1 MKFTPRDYQ
10 QAAHDAVIAHWKKTT
25 VPCLVEA
32 ATGAGKAIII
42 SMLAETLHSLSGKR
56 VLCLAHS
63 SELVTQN
70 ASKFEAC
77 GVPYSIYSASIAK
90 NLSGLV
96 IFATDASFKRVA
108 KKMAGQFA
116 GVILD
121 ECHRIVPTV
130 KTIIEELKEGNP
142 NLRVCG
148 LSATPYRLGTGFV
161 VKQGPDGVDFP
172 ESQCVDPY
180 FGRMVYSIAAPAL
193 IKRGYLTPPLL
204 PGHEAE
210 SYDTSG
216 LTTGANGQFSA
227 AAVEKAF
234 EGWGRK
240 TASIVGDVLA
250 QAAGR
255 VGIIWFAAT
264 VRHAQEIMA
273 SLPPD
278 ESRMIGG
285 DINTKAEDR
294 KNLVADYKAQKYR
307 HLVSVGTMTTGVDF
321 THVDCI
327 AILRATESVSLLQQI
342 IGRGLRL
349 HDGKRDCLVLDY
361 GGNIARHC
369 QDGDIFRPEI
379 EAAYQKAGEG
389 TIEAKCE
396 WCGFT
401 NLFTPRPND
410 LEMGIDANGYF
421 IDETGERVT
430 QDVYAGKDDGEE
442 AETKAVP
449 IPAHY
454 GRRCTGSVITRDAIE
469 RCGYFWTCKQCP
481 DCGHEN
487 DIAARYCQKCKAE
500 LVNPNEKLQLKKE
513 QIEADYRKH
522 KRDLSQPQTEAV
534 LTMSV
539 HPCVS
544 QSSKPMQ
551 RVMFTTTERAFSV
564 FFLPEETSYVA
575 RTAWARFQEHTENAT
590 AAPKTITY
598 IKEESGFFRV
608 TAFNQPTDASKLLQ
622 KIAELE
628 KK

>member
-1 MKFTPRDYQ
+1 VF
-10 QAAHDAVIAHWKKTT
+10 
-25 VPCLVEA
+25 
-32 ATGAGKAIII
+32 
-42 SMLAETLHSLSGKR
+42 
-56 VLCLAHS
+56 AHS

-193 IKRGYLTPPLL
+193 IKRGFLTPPVV

-216 LTTGANGQFSA
+216 LTTGANGQFSSA
-227 AAVEKAF
+227 AIEKAF

-240 TASIVGDVLA
+240 TAAIVGDVLA

-255 VGIIWFAAT
+255 VGIMWFAAT

-285 DINTKAEDR
+285 DINTKAGDR
-294 KNLVADYKAQKYR
+294 KELVADYKAQRYR

-369 QDGDIFRPEI
+369 PDGDIFRPEI

-389 TIEAKCE
+389 TLEAKCE
-396 WCGFT
+396 FCGFT
-401 NLFTPRPND
+401 NLFTPRPN
-410 LEMGIDANGYF
+410 EEEYGIDDYGYF
-421 IDETGERVT
+421 IDEANERIT
-430 QDVYAGKDDGEE
+430 NEVYVSGSDGE
-442 AETKAVP
+442 TKLVP

-454 GRRCTGSVITRDAIE
+454 GRRCTGSKIGKHEVE
-469 RCGYFWTCKQCP
+469 RCEYYWTYKNCHE
-481 DCGHEN
+481 CGQEN

-500 LVNPNEKLQLKKE
+500 LVNPNEKLELKRK
-513 QIEADYRKH
+513 QIEADYYSY
-522 KRDLSQPQTEAV
+522 KRDLSNHQTEAL

-539 HPCVS
+539 HPSIS
-544 QSSKPMQ
+544 QSGKPMQ
-551 RVMFTTTERAFSV
+551 RVMFQTTERVFSV
-564 FFLPEETSYVA
+564 YFLPEEPSKA
-575 RTAWARFQEHTENAT
+575 PREAWEFFCKSTENGT
-590 AAPKTITY
+590 AKPNTITY
-598 IKEESGFFRV
+598 KKEESGFFRI
-608 TAFNQPTDASKLLQ
+608 TDYNREADAQIMLKNREKVKL
-622 KIAELE
+622 
-628 KK
+628 

>member
-10 QAAHDAVIAHWKKTT
+10 QEAHDAVIAHWKKTT

-42 SMLAETLHSLSGKR
+42 SMLAETLHGLSGKR

-193 IKRGYLTPPLL
+193 IKRGFLTPPLL

-216 LTTGANGQFSA
+216 LTTGSNGQFSS

-240 TASIVGDVLA
+240 TAAIVGDVLA

-255 VGIIWFAAT
+255 VGIMWFAAT

-285 DINTKAEDR
+285 DINTKSADR
-294 KNLVADYKAQKYR
+294 KELVADYKAQKYR

-369 QDGDIFRPEI
+369 PDGDIFRPEI

-389 TIEAKCE
+389 TLEAKCE
-396 WCGFT
+396 FCGFT
-401 NLFTPRPND
+401 NLFTPRPN
-410 LEMGIDANGYF
+410 EEEYGIDDYGYF
-421 IDETGERVT
+421 IDEANERIT
-430 QDVYAGKDDGEE
+430 NEVYVSGSDGE
-442 AETKAVP
+442 TKLVP
-449 IPAHY
+449 LPAHY
-454 GRRCTGSVITRDAIE
+454 GRRCTGSKIGKHEVE
-469 RCGYFWTCKQCP
+469 RCEYYWTYKNCHE
-481 DCGHEN
+481 CGQEN

-500 LVNPNEKLQLKKE
+500 LVNPNEKLELKRK
-513 QIEADYRKH
+513 QIEADYYSY
-522 KRDLSQPQTEAV
+522 KRDLSNHQTESL

-539 HPCVS
+539 HPSIS
-544 QSSKPMQ
+544 QSGKPMQ
-551 RVMFTTTERAFSV
+551 RVMFQTTERVFSV
-564 FFLPEETSYVA
+564 YFLPEETSQA
-575 RTAWARFQEHTENAT
+575 PREAWEFFCKSTENGSVK
-590 AAPKTITY
+590 PNTITY
-598 IKEESGFFRV
+598 KKEESGFFRI
-608 TAFNQPTDASKLLQ
+608 TDYNRETDAQIMLKNREKVKL
-622 KIAELE
+622 
-628 KK
+628 

>member
-42 SMLAETLHSLSGKR
+42 SMLAETLYKLSGKR

-108 KKMAGQFA
+108 KQMAGQFA

-130 KTIIEELKEGNP
+130 KAIIEELKEGNP

-180 FGRMVYSIAAPAL
+180 FGRMVYSVAAPAL
-193 IKRGYLTPPLL
+193 IKRGYLTPPLVTR
-204 PGHEAE
+204 HESE

-240 TASIVGDVLA
+240 TAAIVGDVLA
-250 QAAGR
+250 QAGGR
-255 VGIIWFAAT
+255 RAIMWFAAT

-278 ESRMIGG
+278 EARMIGG
-285 DINTKAEDR
+285 DINTKPSDR
-294 KNLVADYKAQKYR
+294 RALVADYKAQKYR

-349 HDGKRDCLVLDY
+349 HDGKTDCLVLDY
-361 GGNIARHC
+361 GGNITRHC
-369 QDGDIFRPEI
+369 PDGDIFRPEI

-410 LEMGIDANGYF
+410 LEFDVDEYGYF
-421 IDETGERVT
+421 VDKTGERVT
-430 QDVYAGKDDGEE
+430 QDVYDTTEE
-442 AETKAVP
+442 GQEATTKSVP

-454 GRRCTGSVITRDAIE
+454 GRRCTGSVITRTAVE

-481 DCGHEN
+481 ECSQEN

-500 LVNPNEKLQLKKE
+500 LVNPNEKLQLAKE
-513 QIEADYRKH
+513 KIEAEYRAH
-522 KRDLSQPQTEAV
+522 KRDLSKEHTEAV

-539 HPCVS
+539 HHAVS
-544 QSSKPMQ
+544 QSKKPMLK
-551 RVMFTTTERAFSV
+551 VLFVTTERAFSV
-564 FFLPEETSYVA
+564 FFLPEETAYMPRQA
-575 RTAWARFQEHTENAT
+575 WINFQFYTAEGKKN
-590 AAPKTITY
+590 PKSITY
-598 IKEESGFFRV
+598 IKEESGFFRI
-608 TAFNQPTDASKLLQ
+608 TAYNRETDAGKLL
-622 KIAELE
+622 KAIAAVE